1 VVTRPLARFAVV
13 GTLVTAIDVGTF
25 VVLLRQN
32 LVVADVVAVVLA
44 NVGSLVLHRAV
55 TFRNDPYDRWL
66 GQTREFYV
74 AAVVGLLIDLGM
86 LLALA
91 GGLEPSTSRAL
102 IAKVGAVSVAGVAR
116 WVLHRQVLFSIERSE
131 HVPRPDRPAAPGSAR
146 VSVVLPA
153 YCEADR
159 IGDAIRQ
166 VRSALSNMDGGLEIV
181 VVDDGSTDGTAD
193 AARAAGADV
202 VLSHDTNRGKGS
214 AVRDG
219 VLEAHGRTIAF
230 IDADLSY
237 SPDQIVALVE
247 QVEAGWDVVVGS
259 RKHDQARTLVR
270 AGRLREIGGRAINW
284 LTYSVL
290 LGYYRDT
297 QCGLK
302 AFRSDVARDVFA
314 RAQVD
319 GFAFDVELFVIVERN
334 GLALT
339 EVPVTVS
346 NTTRSTVHVFR
357 DAAQL
362 VRDLFRI
369 RRRARLGAYQLAEP
383 VTVRQ

>member
-1 VVTRPLARFAVV
+1 MTRPLARFAVV
-13 GTLVTAIDVGTF
+13 GTIITAIDVGTF
-25 VVLLRQN
+25 LLLLRQN
-32 LVVADVVAVVLA
+32 IIIADVVAVVLA
-44 NVGSLVLHRAV
+44 NIGSLVLHRAV

-66 GQTREFYV
+66 GQTRAFYV
-74 AAVVGLLIDLGM
+74 AAVAGLLIDLCT

-91 GGLEPSTSRAL
+91 GGLDPSTGRAL
-102 IAKVGAVSVAGVAR
+102 FAKLGAVGVAGVAR
-116 WVLHRQVLFSIERSE
+116 WLLHRQVLFSIVRSE
-131 HVPRPDRPAAPGSAR
+131 HAPRPQRETAPGSAR

-159 IGDAIRQ
+159 IGDTISR
-166 VRSALSNMDGGLEIV
+166 VRSALGGIGGGLEIV
-181 VVDDGSTDGTAD
+181 VVDDGSTDDTAD

-202 VLSHDTNRGKGS
+202 VLAHETNRGKGA
-214 AVRDG
+214 AVREG
-219 VLEAHGRTIAF
+219 MLHAHGRTIAF
-230 IDADLSY
+230 TDADLSY
-237 SPDQIVALVE
+237 SPDQIIALVE

-270 AGRLREIGGRAINW
+270 AGRLREIGGRLINW

-319 GFAFDVELFVIVERN
+319 GFGFDVELFVIVERN
-334 GLALT
+334 GLALS
-339 EVPVTVS
+339 ELPVTVS
-346 NTTRSTVHVFR
+346 NTSRSTVHVVR
-357 DAAQL
+357 DATRL

-369 RRRARLGAYQLAEP
+369 RRRARLGAYQLEKP
-383 VTVRQ
+383 VPVRQ